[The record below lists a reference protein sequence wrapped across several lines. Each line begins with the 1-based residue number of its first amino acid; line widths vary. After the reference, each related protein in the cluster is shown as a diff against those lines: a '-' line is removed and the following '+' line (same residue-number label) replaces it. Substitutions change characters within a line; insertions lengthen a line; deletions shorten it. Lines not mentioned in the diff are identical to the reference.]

1 MFFSPCVMFAISY
14 FVYSINMGYIYYI
27 LDMVIIRSSLG
38 AQLMKNP
45 PAMPESLVQVLSQD
59 DPLEKG

>member
-1 MFFSPCVMFAISY
+1 MFAISY
-14 FVYSINMGYIYYI
+14 FVYSINTGYIYYI
-27 LDMVIIRSSLG
+27 LDIVIIRSSLG
-38 AQLMKNP
+38 AQLVKNP

>member
-1 MFFSPCVMFAISY
+1 MFAISY

-27 LDMVIIRSSLG
+27 LDIAIIRASLG
-38 AQLMKNP
+38 AQLVKNP
-45 PAMPESLVQVLSQD
+45 LAMQESPIQFLKRE